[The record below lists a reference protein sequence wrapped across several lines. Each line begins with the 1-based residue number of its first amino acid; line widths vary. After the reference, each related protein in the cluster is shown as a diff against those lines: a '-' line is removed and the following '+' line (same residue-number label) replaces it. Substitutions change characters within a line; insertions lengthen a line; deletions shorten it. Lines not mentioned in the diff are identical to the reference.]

1 MSDIIEVIDILN
13 GDYTIVRYEDG
24 CDLYRSKALPIAF
37 KISVSE
43 AYQLAERDQNNRSN
57 MHLSEDEVAHTFTT
71 SVLLFGIEGEDIV
84 SLIDEHI
91 TVNSI
96 KWTTP
101 ASSFSD
107 AKKKFQDRLRLE
119 YGIDYKLDNFNIHV
133 VPTPYL

>member
-13 GDYTIVRYEDG
+13 GDYTIVRHEDG

-57 MHLSEDEVAHTFTT
+57 MHLSEDGVAHTFTT
-71 SVLLFGIEGEDIV
+71 PVLLFEIEGDIV

-91 TVNSI
+91 TVKSI

-107 AKKKFQDRLRLE
+107 AKKQFQDRLKLE

>member
-1 MSDIIEVIDILN
+1 MSGIIEVIDILN
-13 GDYTIVRYEDG
+13 GDYTIVRHEDG

-37 KISVSE
+37 KISISE

-57 MHLSEDEVAHTFTT
+57 IHLSEDWVAHSFSTP
-71 SVLLFGIEGEDIV
+71 VLLFGIEGDIV
-84 SLIDEHI
+84 SLIDKHI
-91 TVNSI
+91 IVKSI

-119 YGIDYKLDNFNIHV
+119 YGIDCRLDNFNIYV

>member
-1 MSDIIEVIDILN
+1 
-13 GDYTIVRYEDG
+13 
-24 CDLYRSKALPIAF
+24 
-37 KISVSE
+37 
-43 AYQLAERDQNNRSN
+43 
-57 MHLSEDEVAHTFTT
+57 MHLSKDGVARAFTT
-71 SVLLFGIEGEDIV
+71 SVLLFGIEGDIV

-91 TVNSI
+91 AVKSI

-107 AKKKFQDRLRLE
+107 AKKQFQDRLRLE

>member
-13 GDYTIVRYEDG
+13 GDYTVIRHEDG

-37 KISVSE
+37 KISVCE

-57 MHLSEDEVAHTFTT
+57 MHLSEDEVAHIFTGK
-71 SVLLFGIEGEDIV
+71 VLLFGIEGAVV
-84 SLIDEHI
+84 SLKDERLM
-91 TVNSI
+91 VKSI

-107 AKKKFQDRLRLE
+107 AKKQFQDRLRLE
-119 YGIDYKLDNFNIHV
+119 YGVDYKLDNFNIHII
-133 VPTPYL
+133 PTPYL